1 MSDHQQPDSPNRP
14 GISRRTMLAAAAVAV
29 PASALAASPAI
40 AAPTAPVATKPSRT
54 TPAPVGRLF
63 DKVEAGMAKYA
74 IPGVGLGVWYRGR
87 EYARG
92 FGVTSVDNPSPVT
105 ADTVFRIGST
115 SKTFTAT
122 VIMQLVE
129 RGLVNLDRPVRTY
142 LPDFATAD
150 PTVGPRVTV
159 RQLLNHSAGWRGDTF
174 LDTGDGDDALA
185 RYVAGLSAAPQLTP
199 LGEVFSYN
207 NAAIGVAGRI
217 IEAVTRKPYET
228 ATRQMLIDPLGLA
241 HSRFFRSELGG
252 FSVAASHNI
261 VDGKPVVEPSFDAM
275 PRSLHSFGG
284 LISSAQDQL
293 RYARFQLGHHGFPRL
308 LRDRTRVAM
317 QSNPGP
323 GGTLFVEI
331 DGVGVGWMI
340 RPTAEGPKVIQHGGD
355 WSGQHSGFLMVPK
368 RDFAL
373 TVLTN
378 SESGPALTAE
388 LFGGDWALAELAGV
402 HNLPA
407 VLRPLPPNQLASYEG
422 TYVASQVGMD
432 GVESSFGLDLK
443 ADQGQLLGSADG
455 QPALRLGFYRRDYV
469 QMLGLDGTPEHTRAN
484 FVPGPDGKPAFLR
497 LGGRL
502 FRRQTAAG
510 RSAAG
515 RQLTS
520 LAELTRPV
528 R

>member
-1 MSDHQQPDSPNRP
+1 MSFRSQPDSPKSP
-14 GISRRTMLAAAAVAV
+14 GPSRRTVLAAAAAV
-29 PASALAASPAI
+29 VPVSALATTSATA
-40 AAPTAPVATKPSRT
+40 APVATKPSRT
-54 TPAPVGRLF
+54 TPAAVGRLF
-63 DKVEAGMAKYA
+63 DKIETGMAKYA

-87 EYARG
+87 EYTRG

-129 RGLVNLDRPVRTY
+129 RGLVHLDRPVRAY

-159 RQLLNHSAGWRGDTF
+159 RQLLNHTAGWRGDTF
-174 LDTGDGDDALA
+174 VDTGDGDDALA
-185 RYVAGLSAAPQLTP
+185 RYVASLSTAPQLTP
-199 LGEVFSYN
+199 VGKVFAYN

-217 IEAVTRKPYET
+217 IEAVTGKPYET

-252 FSVAASHNI
+252 FSVAASHNNI
-261 VDGKPVVEPSFDAM
+261 DGKAVVEPAFDAM

-284 LISSAQDQL
+284 LISSAEDQL

-323 GGTLFVEI
+323 GGTLFVEL

-340 RPTAEGPKVIQHGGD
+340 RPTAEGVKVIQHGGD

-388 LFGGDWALAELAGV
+388 LFADDWALAELAGV

-407 VLRPLPPNQLASYEG
+407 VLRSLTPPQLAPYEG
-422 TYVASQVGMD
+422 RYVATQVGLD
-432 GVESSFGLDLK
+432 GVESSLALDLT
-443 ADQGQLLGSADG
+443 ADKGQLLGSAEG

-469 QMLGLDGTPEHTRAN
+469 LSLALDGTPEHTRAN

-497 LGGRL
+497 YGGRL
-502 FRRQTAAG
+502 FRRQNAAA
-510 RSAAG
+510 RSAAS
-515 RQLTS
+515 RPLTN
-520 LAELTRPV
+520 LAELTTPV

>member
-1 MSDHQQPDSPNRP
+1 MSLHQQPASSKRS
-14 GISRRTMLAAAAVAV
+14 GLSRRTVLAAAAAAV
-29 PASALAASPAI
+29 PVTALTTTNATA
-40 AAPTAPVATKPSRT
+40 APVATKPSRT
-54 TPAPVGRLF
+54 TPLAVGRLF

-87 EYARG
+87 EYVRG
-92 FGVTSVDNPSPVT
+92 FGVTNVDKPAPVT

-122 VIMQLVE
+122 VMMQLVD
-129 RGLVNLDRPVRTY
+129 RGLVDLDRPVRAY

-174 LDTGDGDDALA
+174 VDTGDGDDGLA
-185 RYVAGLSAAPQLTP
+185 RYVALLSSAPQITP
-199 LGEVFSYN
+199 LGKVFSYN
-207 NAAIGVAGRI
+207 NAAIGVAGRV
-217 IEAVTRKPYET
+217 IEAVTGKPYET
-228 ATRQMLIDPLGLA
+228 ATRQLLIDPLGLA
-241 HSRFFRSELGG
+241 HSRFFLSELGG

-261 VDGKPVVEPSFDAM
+261 VDGKPVVEPSFDPM
-275 PRSLHSFGG
+275 PRSLHAIGG

-293 RYARFQLGHHGFPRL
+293 RYARFQLGHPGLPRL
-308 LRDRTRVAM
+308 LRERTRVAM

-323 GGTLFVEI
+323 GGTLFVEL
-331 DGVGVGWMI
+331 DGVGIGWMI
-340 RPTAEGPKVIQHGGD
+340 RPTAEGVKVIQHGGD
-355 WSGQHSGFLMVPK
+355 WPGQHSGFLMVPK

-378 SESGPALTAE
+378 SESGPELTAE
-388 LFGGDWALAELAGV
+388 LFADDWALAELAGV

-407 VLRPLPPNQLASYEG
+407 VQRPLPPKQLAPYEG
-422 TYVASQVGMD
+422 KYVATQVGVD
-432 GVESSFGLDLK
+432 GVESSLELDLTG
-443 ADQGQLLGSADG
+443 DQGQLLASVQG
-455 QPALRLGFYRRDYV
+455 QQALRLGFYRRDYV
-469 QMLGLDGTPEHTRAN
+469 LMLALDGTPTHTRAN
-484 FVPGPDGKPAFLR
+484 FIPGPDGKPAFLR

-502 FRRQTAAG
+502 FRHQTTAA

-515 RQLTS
+515 RQLKS
-520 LAELTRPV
+520 LAELTSPV